1 MPTVLLVLLVTLI
14 TIGSQLILKRGI
26 GDISSVLRQDG
37 AIAFVWAAATSPL
50 VIAALALQ
58 GMGYVVW
65 WFVISQERLSV
76 AFAISGSLFYLVMAA
91 ASWLMYGE
99 RLNVPQWIGLCLIT
113 AGVLLVTLCKET

>member
-14 TIGSQLILKRGI
+14 TSGSQLILKRGI
-26 GDISSVLRQDG
+26 GDISTVLQQDG
-37 AIAFVWAAATSPL
+37 ALAFVWAAATSPV

-76 AFAISGSLFYLVMAA
+76 AFAISGSFFYLVMAA
-91 ASWLMYGE
+91 ASWLLYDE
-99 RLNVPQWIGLCLIT
+99 RLNAQQWIGLVLIT
-113 AGVLLVTLCKET
+113 AGVLLVNLYKEA